1 MKKIVLFVFISIILI
16 CIGCDLS
23 FLQKIDTL
31 QKTSSQTEQTADNAQ
46 QDTIQPGQVPVN
58 PETGEDTDDSQSGT
72 SQPGQDP
79 VNPETGEDTDDSQ
92 SGTSQPGQ
100 VPDNPETGEDTDDSQ
115 SGTSQPG
122 QVPDNPETGE
132 DTDNPQQDQ
141 NETTVE
147 SQNTIDFSYTIT
159 GRDITLTPVVSWK
172 GVNVNNLT
180 YFWMTSDD
188 ISYDKNPTF
197 TIPEGATATTVTL
210 QIYNE
215 KTLLGEVSKKISIS
229 NTAEPTPIKL
239 LNFNNDANHPDKNPQ
254 YMYFALQ
261 IKGTSTHGTF
271 LSTGHKKNGVPSDAY
286 PRSVQ
291 YEHDIGATDRYT
303 SIYAE
308 NTPDLPNLGVG
319 YTEATG
325 FGNKDGTSF
334 HMPFYF
340 GDNKCRVQIIN
351 GKSSLQY
358 TFANFVVWDTT
369 VDSFLGN
376 WGYPVLIRLP
386 SADPLIIT
394 IPMDTY
400 NPSIHKNIALLT
412 VTFNDDAQKHDF
424 KYSIRFDGFE
434 PK

>member
-16 CIGCDLS
+16 CLGCDLS

-46 QDTIQPGQVPVN
+46 QDTIQPEQGTNN
-58 PETGEDTDDSQSGT
+58 P
-72 SQPGQDP
+72 
-79 VNPETGEDTDDSQ
+79 
-92 SGTSQPGQ
+92 QPGQ
-100 VPDNPETGEDTDDSQ
+100 VPDNPETGED
-115 SGTSQPG
+115 
-122 QVPDNPETGE
+122 V
-132 DTDNPQQDQ
+132 DNPQQDQ

-147 SQNTIDFSYTIT
+147 SQNTIDFSYTIN

-229 NTAEPTPIKL
+229 NTAELTPIKL

-340 GDNKCRVQIIN
+340 GDNKCRVQIN
-351 GKSSLQY
+351 GKQKLSY